1 MELIYKK
8 DKNGKE
14 ILCNE
19 EETHQIMMEW
29 EKPHMEKSIELLN
42 PFGKVLEIG
51 FGMGYSATKICSF
64 KDVEEYNV
72 IKCSSI
78 VWEKFD
84 KFKSEH
90 LILRP
95 GSIYNIKLV

>member
-14 ILCNE
+14 MLCNE

-29 EKPHMEKSIELLN
+29 EKPYMEKSIELLK

-64 KDVEEYNV
+64 
-72 IKCSSI
+72 
-78 VWEKFD
+78 
-84 KFKSEH
+84 
-90 LILRP
+90 
-95 GSIYNIKLV
+95 

>member
-8 DKNGKE
+8 DKLGKE

-19 EETHQIMMEW
+19 DESHQIMMEW
-29 EKPHMEKSIELLN
+29 EKPYMEKSIEMLD

-64 KDVEEYNV
+64 EAVKEL
-72 IKCSSI
+72 S
-78 VWEKFD
+78 
-84 KFKSEH
+84 
-90 LILRP
+90 LIH
-95 GSIYNIKLV
+95 I